1 MHQITAAFSVC
12 SAALLT
18 SRRSVLKSN
27 TPSGRAAEPDRER
40 QQLEDKERRL
50 VDGWGGAKWCQ
61 RCLRCLGRRQSTVV
75 PGKWPGGSADTA
87 LKNKSSRKAGSS
99 HSPCRRMAVCP
110 SSGEFIDENQ
120 EYLFLTSHRYPRLNF
135 DCFDGRSQPIETPRR
150 SIVQSPR

>member
-61 RCLRCLGRRQSTVV
+61 RCLRCLGQAPEHSCAREVAG
-75 PGKWPGGSADTA
+75 GK
-87 LKNKSSRKAGSS
+87 
-99 HSPCRRMAVCP
+99 CR
-110 SSGEFIDENQ
+110 
-120 EYLFLTSHRYPRLNF
+120 Y
-135 DCFDGRSQPIETPRR
+135 CFEK
-150 SIVQSPR
+150 